1 LAKNKFPKMG
11 GGMNN
16 MLKQAQKM
24 QQQMESMQGDIENRI
39 IEVSAGGGAVTITM
53 SGKKEVKSIKISPDI
68 VDPDDV
74 EMLEDIIMAAVN
86 EAVLKADKMLADEM
100 GKITGGISL
109 PGLF

>member
-1 LAKNKFPKMG
+1 MAKNKFPKMG
-11 GGMNN
+11 ENMNN

-24 QQQMESMQGDIENRI
+24 QQQMENVQVEIGGSI
-39 IEVSAGGGAVTITM
+39 IEVSAGGGAVTVTM
-53 SGKKEVKSIKISPDI
+53 SGKKEIKSIKISPEV

-74 EMLEDIIMAAVN
+74 EMLEDIILAAVN
-86 EAVLKADKMLADEM
+86 EAVLKANKMVADEM